1 MSPISRRRHHQ
12 DAQTAAGKRALAVM
26 NVSCKYTDLFHGRT
40 SPSMSKAL
48 VWDLKK
54 KEVHAGAA
62 GDAARAAEETEA
74 LRRVG

>member
-1 MSPISRRRHHQ
+1 
-12 DAQTAAGKRALAVM
+12 
-26 NVSCKYTDLFHGRT
+26 
-40 SPSMSKAL
+40 MSKAL